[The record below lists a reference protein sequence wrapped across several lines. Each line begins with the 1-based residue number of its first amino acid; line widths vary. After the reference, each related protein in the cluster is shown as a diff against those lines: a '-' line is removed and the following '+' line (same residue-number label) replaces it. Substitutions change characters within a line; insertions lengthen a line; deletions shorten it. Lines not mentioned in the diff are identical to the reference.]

1 MKTATYR
8 VLMLGSL
15 LVAGPGPLE
24 AQAPEGQRIYESTCA
39 VCHEA
44 GLDRAPNRE
53 TLGLLPPEAILIA
66 LERGTMVSM
75 AVTLSTAQ
83 RRTVAEH
90 LAGRPLTAELSLA
103 PAPAALC
110 ARQESFTAGTPVWQ
124 GWGGVGSGNL
134 RYQPATGAGLTAAD
148 VPKLKIKWAFGY
160 PGDIRAY
167 APPTVAG
174 GRLFVGSAGGMV
186 YSLDAKTGCVHW
198 HHDAGAEVRTATT
211 IASIESGGRTR
222 EAVFFGDQRA
232 FAHAVDAATGEE
244 IWRTKVD
251 DYPIA
256 RLTSSPIYHDGR
268 LYVGVASGEEAAGAA
283 PGYECCRFRG
293 SLVAL
298 DAATGAIVWKAYTV
312 DAPKQTTKNS
322 VGTQLWG
329 PSGAPIWSSPAI
341 DAERNLVYATTGNN
355 YSKPATPLSDAFV
368 AFDLDTGR
376 IRWSRQTTE
385 GDAWIAACRLEDKT
399 NCPDLEAPDFDYGAS
414 PMLITLADGRDLLVA
429 GQKSGIVYALDPD
442 REGAIVWQQRVG
454 QGGSMGGVQW
464 GSASDGERVYV
475 AVSDIRRI
483 PVKNAWATEADRA
496 AGGGMFALDL
506 HDGARVWYT
515 PPAACDERPRC
526 APAQPGAVT
535 AIDGVAFSG
544 SMDGHLRAYSTV
556 DGSILLDLDTIGA
569 HETVNGVPGQGGSL
583 DGAGPTIADGIVY
596 VNSGYPNGGGMPGN
610 VLLALSVDGR

>member
-1 MKTATYR
+1 MKKTAALS
-8 VLMLGSL
+8 VALGILFLSL
-15 LVAGPGPLE
+15 VGVVK
-24 AQAPEGQRIYESTCA
+24 AQAPDGQRIYESTCA
-39 VCHEA
+39 VCHDA
-44 GLDRAPNRE
+44 GLDRAPDRE
-53 TLGLLPPEAILIA
+53 TLALLPPEAILAA
-66 LERGTMVSM
+66 LERGNMVSM

-83 RRTVAEH
+83 RRIVAEH
-90 LAGRPLTAELSLA
+90 LAGRPLTAELSFT
-103 PAPAALC
+103 PSPAAMC
-110 ARQESFTAGTPVWQ
+110 ARQDSFTAGTPLWQ
-124 GWGGVGSGNL
+124 GWGGVGLGNG
-134 RYQPATGAGLTAAD
+134 RYQSAGAGLTAED
-148 VPKLKIKWAFGY
+148 VAKLKVKWAFAY

-174 GRLFVGSAGGMV
+174 GRLFVGSAGGVV

-198 HHDAGAEVRTATT
+198 YHEAGAEVRTATT
-211 IASIESGGRTR
+211 IATIESGGRTR

-251 DYPIA
+251 DYPLA
-256 RLTSSPIYHDGR
+256 RLSSSPIYHAGR

-283 PGYECCRFRG
+283 PAYECCRFRG

-298 DAATGAIVWKAYTV
+298 NAATGAIVWKTYTV
-312 DAPKQTTKNS
+312 DPPQPTTKNA

-329 PSGAPIWSSPAI
+329 PSGAPIWSSPAV
-341 DAERNLVYATTGNN
+341 DPERNVVYATTGNN
-355 YSKPATPLSDAFV
+355 YSNPATPLSDAFV

-376 IRWSRQTTE
+376 IRWSRQMTE

-399 NCPDLEAPDFDYGAS
+399 NCPDAEAPDFDFGAS
-414 PMLITLADGRDLLVA
+414 PILVTLADGKDLVVA
-429 GQKSGIVYALDPD
+429 GQKSGVVHALDPD
-442 REGAIVWQQRVG
+442 RDGALVWQQRVG

-464 GSASDGERVYV
+464 GSATDGERMYV

-506 HDGARVWYT
+506 RDGARVWYT
-515 PPAACDERPRC
+515 PPAPCDERPRC
-526 APAQPGAVT
+526 APAQPGAVS
-535 AIDGVAFSG
+535 AIPGVAFSG
-544 SMDGHLRAYSTV
+544 SMDGHLRAYSTA
-556 DGSILLDLDTIGA
+556 DGSILLDLDTIRA
-569 HETVNGVPGQGGSL
+569 YTTVNGVPGQGGSL

-610 VLLALSVDGR
+610 VLLALTVDGR